1 MRLGIRLQLLFALGA
16 LLLLAFV
23 PLFFAVASLTRAT
36 MSGARASSA
45 RAIGRAIAGHVAAA
59 RMTRSA
65 PELSLLLE
73 AQLGPDGA
81 SAIGVY
87 DAAGALSGRAGEPEI
102 AAALPASVEA
112 GTEVLKTVRTARGD
126 ALLVVVPEPA
136 REAASL
142 AEPAPA
148 TSTGSVA
155 VLVPTDPSTVAAAPL
170 VRIVALYTGIVAL
183 ALLVFAYISMTH
195 LVVRPIDAVS
205 EAARRVAGGA
215 RDLEVP
221 RAGARELAELGA
233 SLALMTGRLR
243 ADEESLR
250 AKIAEI
256 ERYAADLKSAQERL
270 VRSERLASVGRLAAG
285 LAHEI
290 GNPLAAILGLQDL
303 LLAGGLTPAE
313 ERDFVER
320 MKRETERIHK
330 ILRDLLDFARPAAR
344 GAAEAGDDGEA
355 GHLPSGSVA
364 EAIGDVVSLVTPQKA
379 FRAIELERDVA
390 PDVPA
395 VPLAHGQLVQVLLN
409 LLLNAADAVPRVG
422 GRVAVRASRGAG
434 GGARIE
440 VEDNGPGIAEA
451 VRETLFEPFITTKE
465 VGEGTGLGLAV
476 CRGLVEAAGGTIGVE
491 RGADGGARFVVLL
504 PGAATGMG
512 DGRANAR
519 SQARFQANGAIGSG
533 PRFSRL
539 AASPRPPLGG
549 SALLLGGAR
558 NPPRGD
564 RELSVEGR

>member
-1 MRLGIRLQLLFALGA
+1 MPLSERSFLRTRRAATDERAPSWARAVRQGADNTVRLGIRLQLLFAIGA

-59 RMTRSA
+59 RTTRSA

-73 AQLGPDGA
+73 AQVGPDGA

-136 REAASL
+136 REAAPL

-148 TSTGSVA
+148 ASTGSVA

-205 EAARRVAGGA
+205 QAARRVAGGA

-250 AKIAEI
+250 AKIAEV

-355 GHLPSGSVA
+355 GRHPSGSVA
-364 EAIGDVVSLVTPQKA
+364 EAIDDVVSLVAPQRA

-422 GRVAVRASRGAG
+422 GRVAVRASRGAC

-440 VEDNGPGIAEA
+440 VEDNGPGIAEE

-476 CRGLVEAAGGTIGVE
+476 CRGLVEAAGGSIGVE

-504 PGAATGMG
+504 PGAAQ
-512 DGRANAR
+512 REA
-519 SQARFQANGAIGSG
+519 SE
-533 PRFSRL
+533 PR
-539 AASPRPPLGG
+539 
-549 SALLLGGAR
+549 
-558 NPPRGD
+558 
-564 RELSVEGR
+564 

>member
-1 MRLGIRLQLLFALGA
+1 MPLSERSFLRARRAATDERAPSWTRTVRQGADHTVRLGIRLQLLFALGT

-59 RMTRSA
+59 RTTRSA

-87 DAAGALSGRAGEPEI
+87 DAAGALSSRAGEPEVV
-102 AAALPASVEA
+102 AALPASVDA

-148 TSTGSVA
+148 ASTGSVA

-215 RDLEVP
+215 RDLDVP

-250 AKIAEI
+250 AKIAEV

-344 GAAEAGDDGEA
+344 GAAEAGGDGEA

-379 FRAIELERDVA
+379 FRAIALERDVA

-504 PGAATGMG
+504 PGVG
-512 DGRANAR
+512 GR
-519 SQARFQANGAIGSG
+519 G
-533 PRFSRL
+533 
-539 AASPRPPLGG
+539 
-549 SALLLGGAR
+549 
-558 NPPRGD
+558 
-564 RELSVEGR
+564 